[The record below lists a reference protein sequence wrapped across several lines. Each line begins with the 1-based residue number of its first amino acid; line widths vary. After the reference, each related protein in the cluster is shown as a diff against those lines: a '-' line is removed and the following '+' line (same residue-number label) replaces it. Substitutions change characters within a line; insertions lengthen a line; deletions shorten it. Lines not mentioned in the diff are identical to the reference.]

1 MLKKVFFASAVSLLL
16 AGVMLTAAPT
26 ESFAGKK
33 SHCWKMAKEKYGMH
47 LLKRH
52 SDRKACKKAWK
63 AAHGK

>member
-16 AGVMLTAAPT
+16 AGVALTAAPT
-26 ESFAGKK
+26 ESYATK
-33 SHCWKMAKEKYGMH
+33 SHCWKMAKDKYGMH

-63 AAHGK
+63 AAHKK